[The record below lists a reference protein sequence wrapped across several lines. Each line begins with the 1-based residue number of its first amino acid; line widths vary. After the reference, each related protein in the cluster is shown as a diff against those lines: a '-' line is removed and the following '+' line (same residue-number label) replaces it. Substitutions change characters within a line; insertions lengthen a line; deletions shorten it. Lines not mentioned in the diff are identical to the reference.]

1 MKKFISMMMVVAML
15 VVMSAVAVS
24 AADFIPSVG
33 IDTTVPEASEFEII
47 VTPYDKIN
55 DADEKADKEGL
66 QEAYDELKDADDLSD
81 IVDGIK
87 EGSTV
92 RDLFDVAFDEDKA
105 PVEVKLDVNLPD
117 DNFQVIFHDEDGW
130 KLINGKR
137 NSDGSVTVKLDK
149 PGQVAILVHEGKPDA
164 PQTSDAFLAALIC
177 MVVAGTALTAVVVR
191 RRHSN

>member
-1 MKKFISMMMVVAML
+1 MKRVISVLMIVTML
-15 VVMSAVAVS
+15 VVMSAFAVS
-24 AADFIPSVG
+24 ANGFIPSIG
-33 IDTTVPEASEFEII
+33 IDTTIPETPELEII

-66 QEAYDELKDADDLSD
+66 QEAYDELKDADDLGD
-81 IVDGIK
+81 LVPGVKDGA
-87 EGSTV
+87 TV
-92 RDLFDVAFDEDKA
+92 RDLYDIAFDEDKA
-105 PVEVKLDVNLPD
+105 PVEFNLDVNLPD
-117 DNFQVIFHDEDGW
+117 DNFQVLFHDEDGW

-149 PGQVAILVHEGKPDA
+149 PGQVAILVYEGKPDA